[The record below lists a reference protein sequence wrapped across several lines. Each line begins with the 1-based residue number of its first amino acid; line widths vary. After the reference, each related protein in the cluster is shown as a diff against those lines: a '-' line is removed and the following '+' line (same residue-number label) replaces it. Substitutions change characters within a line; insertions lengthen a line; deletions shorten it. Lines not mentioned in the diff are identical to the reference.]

1 MIIPEI
7 VDLQSN
13 LALHISKHNAIAK
26 YVAKI
31 RKKEQETT
39 NNVNIFR
46 KALTKTHKRQ
56 DGQKV

>member
-1 MIIPEI
+1 MIITEI
-7 VDLQSN
+7 IASQAK
-13 LALHISKHNAIAK
+13 LALYISNYNAIAK
-26 YVAKI
+26 YLAKI

-46 KALTKTHKRQ
+46 KSITKSYKRQ

>member
-1 MIIPEI
+1 MIITEI

-13 LALHISKHNAIAK
+13 LALHISKHNAIAM

-46 KALTKTHKRQ
+46 KSITKTHKRQ